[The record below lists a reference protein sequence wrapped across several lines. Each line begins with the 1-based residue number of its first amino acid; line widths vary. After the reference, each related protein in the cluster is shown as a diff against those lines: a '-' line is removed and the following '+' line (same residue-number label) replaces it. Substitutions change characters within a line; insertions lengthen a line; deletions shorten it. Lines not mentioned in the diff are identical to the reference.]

1 MSLPKLEIKGG
12 ARGGSLDIRLDGEPV
27 PGVRGLQFQSQ
38 HDGVNVVQFTIGVGG
53 VEIDAEALAWI
64 KAKVSEDRVKE
75 AV

>member
-1 MSLPKLEIKGG
+1 MSLPKLEITGG
-12 ARGGSLDIRLDGEPV
+12 ARGGSLEVRLDGEPV
-27 PGVRGLQFQSQ
+27 PGLKGLTFQSQ

-64 KAKVSEDRVKE
+64 KAKVAEDRVKE